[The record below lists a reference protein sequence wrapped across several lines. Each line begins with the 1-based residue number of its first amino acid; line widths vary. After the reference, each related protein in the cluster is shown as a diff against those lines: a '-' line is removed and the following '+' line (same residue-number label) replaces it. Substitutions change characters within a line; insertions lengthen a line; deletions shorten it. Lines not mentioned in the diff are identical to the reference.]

1 IINSFFNGWL
11 DLANDPQSMAARQ
24 SLSSTAVELTDRMKR
39 IYNALVVMR
48 EDINVQISN
57 IPDEINRISS
67 EIADLNVAIRK
78 VEVSGQTANDLRD
91 KRDLLVDE
99 LTKYADVR
107 MIERED
113 GTAMILVGN
122 NVVVERETSSTL
134 SVKSAPIND
143 EGLTR
148 TVIVAEDGSEYKP
161 TRGELGALLNLRDT
175 IIITLMGELNTL
187 AEGIVETINTT
198 HAAGY
203 GLDGVSGRNFFDP
216 DLVRAYNI
224 SLSEDISDLT
234 HIAVSGDGTPGDN
247 ANALNINN
255 LKTVKVIDGFTINE
269 YYNSLISDLG
279 VLARDAHDG
288 RMNQELLITQI
299 DNARETVKGVSIDE
313 EMVLMIQAQR
323 IYQSASR
330 MIVVVDQLLEE
341 VINLK

>member
-1 IINSFFNGWL
+1 
-11 DLANDPQSMAARQ
+11 
-24 SLSSTAVELTDRMKR
+24 
-39 IYNALVVMR
+39 
-48 EDINVQISN
+48 
-57 IPDEINRISS
+57 
-67 EIADLNVAIRK
+67 
-78 VEVSGQTANDLRD
+78 
-91 KRDLLVDE
+91 DLLVDE

-107 MIERED
+107 MVERED

-134 SVKSAPIND
+134 SVKSVPIND

-148 TVIVAEDGSEYKP
+148 TVIVAEDGSEYEP
-161 TRGELGALLNLRDT
+161 TKGELGALLNVRDT
-175 IIITLMGELNTL
+175 IIINLMGELNTL
-187 AEGIVETINTT
+187 AETIVETINTT

-216 DLVRAYNI
+216 DMVRAYNFT
-224 SLSEDISDLT
+224 ISDDVSDLS

-255 LKTVKVIDGFTINE
+255 LKTVKIIDGFTINE
-269 YYNSLISDLG
+269 YYNSIISDLG
-279 VLARDAHDG
+279 VMARDASDG
-288 RMNQELLITQI
+288 RKNQELLLTQI

-323 IYQSASR
+323 IYQSAAR